1 MADVTLRHVYK
12 VYDGGVRAVN
22 DFDLEIKDK
31 EFVVFVGPSGCG
43 KSTTLRMIAGL
54 EDITAGQLY
63 IDGQLMNE
71 VEPKNRDIAMVF
83 QSYAL
88 YPHMTVYENMA
99 FGLKLRH
106 TPKDEIDRRVKAAAE
121 ILEISELLSRKPK
134 ALSGGQRQRVALGRT
149 IVRHPKVFL
158 LDEPLSN
165 LDAKLRVSMR
175 SEITKLHEKL
185 ETTFIY
191 VTHDQTEA
199 MTMGNR
205 IVVMKDGF
213 IQQADTPITLFEDP
227 CNLFVATFLGSPQM
241 NIIDAE
247 LFMDGKQL
255 KAKLNG
261 LDDMVVVFPDV
272 KAKQLANK
280 KYIGQKVLLGIRPE
294 HVRPNNGDLKS
305 FIEVVEHL
313 GDESILYCKMENRK
327 DPFIIKIPFN
337 SKIHANEEVNV
348 EFDMEHVY
356 LFDVETHKAIMGI
369 PHEDEIPV
377 RINNNIITMGKQD
390 LVLEKDFVRHLL
402 DSAFDADVN
411 LAIKPEYVSLTKPME
426 GNEIP
431 VTVRDN
437 TLTIGKQRFD
447 IDENKMPLLY
457 NKVFEDEM
465 VLVAKPWNISLDEK
479 KDALELKAKVV
490 KVVEDDRNTFI
501 GFTLD
506 GVEGIYT
513 VEINKP
519 QPEEP
524 APEEAPIEEA
534 PVEEQPQEEQPVEAA
549 PVDEQPVVEEPAV
562 KEGDQ
567 ITLYIPYNEF
577 EVLGA
582 NRLALKIK
590 AKVEFMEQKT
600 DYQAVYFSVDGV
612 DGYFAFKMAN
622 NEEVPLGKAIDLY
635 LPYKR
640 IKVYDQEHNK
650 LNSREY
656 VYPNVGEADVSVVK
670 DNTVIQFA
678 NVKLVYPDM
687 GLEPGKYEIAFKQDK
702 LVPLYPIKMIK
713 KSDDYAKAL
722 AKVKEEEDK
731 QREED
736 LEDKAKYKEMLEAAK
751 GDKAETKRIK
761 EEIKKEQAEKK
772 EQRKALKESILNVT
786 SENNDGKLANPVME
800 NPNNVIPVSAYDED
814 VLGKKLLVYV
824 KLGNFLDYAS
834 FVLNN
839 NFSVYKLPK
848 FNLYVPEDAFTLKPI
863 K

>member
-54 EDITAGQLY
+54 EEITAGQLY

-88 YPHMTVYENMA
+88 YPHMTVYDNMA

-106 TPKDEIDRRVKAAAE
+106 TPKEEIDKRVRAAAE
-121 ILEISELLSRKPK
+121 ILEISELLTRKPK

-149 IVRHPKVFL
+149 IVRDPKVFL

-241 NIIDAE
+241 NIVDAE

-261 LDDMVVVFPDV
+261 LDDMVVTFPDI

-294 HVRPNNGDLKS
+294 HVRPNEGDLKA

-337 SKIHANEEVNV
+337 SKIHANEEINV
-348 EFDMEHVY
+348 AFNMDHIYMFDA
-356 LFDVETHKAIMGI
+356 DTHKAIMGI

-377 RINNNIITMGKQD
+377 RINNNLMQVGEQEV
-390 LVLEKDFVRHLL
+390 VLEKTFTNHLL
-402 DSAFDADVN
+402 DSAFDNDIR
-411 LAIKPEYVSLTKPME
+411 LAIKPDYVSLTKPVKE
-426 GNEIP
+426 NEFE
-431 VTVRDN
+431 
-437 TLTIGKQRFD
+437 IGLANNVIKLGEQELN
-447 IDENKMPLLY
+447 IDQNHLARLY
-457 NKVFEDEM
+457 DKVFEEKM
-465 VLVAKPWNISLDEK
+465 VMTIKGHDISLAKVD
-479 KDALELKAKVV
+479 DAYLLKAVTKEVTI
-490 KVVEDDRNTFI
+490 K
-501 GFTLD
+501 D
-506 GVEGIYT
+506 GLMNASFMLKGLEQPLLAKGITAQDIKEGEEVDIY
-513 VEINKP
+513 VPMEAIDVH
-519 QPEEP
+519 PEEKL
-524 APEEAPIEEA
+524 A
-534 PVEEQPQEEQPVEAA
+534 
-549 PVDEQPVVEEPAV
+549 
-562 KEGDQ
+562 
-567 ITLYIPYNEF
+567 
-577 EVLGA
+577 
-582 NRLALKIK
+582 LALKGK
-590 AKVEFMEQKT
+590 FEFVEQKT
-600 DYQAVYFSVDGV
+600 DYQAVYFSLKGV
-612 DGYFAFKMAN
+612 EGYFAIKVAN
-622 NEEVPLGKAIDLY
+622 GEKVELGKEVELY
-635 LPYKR
+635 LPYRR
-640 IKVYDQEHNK
+640 IKLYDQDHNK
-650 LNSREY
+650 INSREVVY
-656 VYPNVGEADVSVVK
+656 SNDGIATVKTVNGMMKINVGGATLTYPNNKNYADG
-670 DNTVIQFA
+670 Q
-678 NVKLVYPDM
+678 
-687 GLEPGKYEIAFKQDK
+687 YEITFKQDK
-702 LVPLYPIKMIK
+702 LVPIFSKKM
-713 KSDDYAKAL
+713 
-722 AKVKEEEDK
+722 
-731 QREED
+731 
-736 LEDKAKYKEMLEAAK
+736 
-751 GDKAETKRIK
+751 
-761 EEIKKEQAEKK
+761 
-772 EQRKALKESILNVT
+772 LK
-786 SENNDGKLANPVME
+786 NNDKLSNPEME
-800 NPNNVIPVSAYDED
+800 APNKIKVSAYDED
-814 VLGKKLLVYV
+814 VLGDKLLIYV
-824 KLGNFLDYAS
+824 QIPGCGLYAS
-834 FVLNN
+834 LVVPN
-839 NFSVYKLPK
+839 NFSVYKMPK
-848 FNLYVPEDAFTLKPI
+848 FEMYVPSDAFELKAI

>member
-54 EDITAGQLY
+54 EEITAGQLY

-88 YPHMTVYENMA
+88 YPHMTVYDNMA

-106 TPKDEIDRRVKAAAE
+106 TPKEEIDKRVRAAAE
-121 ILEISELLSRKPK
+121 ILEISELLTRKPK

-149 IVRHPKVFL
+149 IVRDPKVFL

-261 LDDMVVVFPDV
+261 LDNMVVTFPDIKV
-272 KAKQLANK
+272 KQLANK

-294 HVRPNNGDLKS
+294 HVRPNEGDLKA

-337 SKIHANEEVNV
+337 SKIHANEEINV
-348 EFDMEHVY
+348 AFNMDHIYMFDA
-356 LFDVETHKAIMGI
+356 DTHKAIMGI

-377 RINNNIITMGKQD
+377 RINNNLMQVGEQEV
-390 LVLEKDFVRHLL
+390 VLEKTFTNHLL
-402 DSAFDADVN
+402 DSAFDNDIR
-411 LAIKPEYVSLTKPME
+411 LAIKPDYVSLTKPIRE
-426 GNEIP
+426 NEFE
-431 VTVRDN
+431 
-437 TLTIGKQRFD
+437 IGLANNVIKLGEQELN
-447 IDENKMPLLY
+447 IDQNHLARLY
-457 NKVFEDEM
+457 DKVFEEKM
-465 VLVAKPWNISLDEK
+465 VMTIKGHDISLAKVD
-479 KDALELKAKVV
+479 DAYLLKAVTKEVTI
-490 KVVEDDRNTFI
+490 K
-501 GFTLD
+501 D
-506 GVEGIYT
+506 GLMNASFVLKGLEQPLLAKGITAQDIKEGEEVDIY
-513 VEINKP
+513 VPMEAIDVH
-519 QPEEP
+519 PEEKL
-524 APEEAPIEEA
+524 A
-534 PVEEQPQEEQPVEAA
+534 
-549 PVDEQPVVEEPAV
+549 
-562 KEGDQ
+562 
-567 ITLYIPYNEF
+567 
-577 EVLGA
+577 
-582 NRLALKIK
+582 LALKGK
-590 AKVEFMEQKT
+590 FEFVEQKT
-600 DYQAVYFSVDGV
+600 DYQAVYFSLKGV
-612 DGYFAFKMAN
+612 EGYFAIKVAN
-622 NEEVPLGKAIDLY
+622 GEKVELGKEVELY
-635 LPYKR
+635 LPYRR
-640 IKVYDQEHNK
+640 IKLYDQDHNK
-650 LNSREY
+650 INSREVVY
-656 VYPNVGEADVSVVK
+656 SNDGIATVKTVNGMMKINVGGATLTYPNNKNYADG
-670 DNTVIQFA
+670 Q
-678 NVKLVYPDM
+678 
-687 GLEPGKYEIAFKQDK
+687 YEITFKQDK
-702 LVPLYPIKMIK
+702 LMPIFSNKM
-713 KSDDYAKAL
+713 
-722 AKVKEEEDK
+722 
-731 QREED
+731 
-736 LEDKAKYKEMLEAAK
+736 
-751 GDKAETKRIK
+751 
-761 EEIKKEQAEKK
+761 
-772 EQRKALKESILNVT
+772 LK
-786 SENNDGKLANPVME
+786 NNDKLTNPEME
-800 NPNNVIPVSAYDED
+800 APNKIKVSAYDED
-814 VLGKKLLVYV
+814 VLGDKLLIYV
-824 KLGNFLDYAS
+824 QIPGCGLYAS
-834 FVLNN
+834 LVVPN
-839 NFSVYKLPK
+839 NFSVYKMPK
-848 FNLYVPEDAFTLKPI
+848 FEMYVPSDAFELKAI

>member
-54 EDITAGQLY
+54 EEITAGQLY

-88 YPHMTVYENMA
+88 YPHMTVYDNMA

-106 TPKDEIDRRVKAAAE
+106 TPKEEIDKRVRAAAE
-121 ILEISELLSRKPK
+121 ILEISELLTRKPK

-149 IVRHPKVFL
+149 IVRDPKVFL

-261 LDDMVVVFPDV
+261 LDNMVVTFPDI

-294 HVRPNNGDLKS
+294 HVRPNEGDLKA

-337 SKIHANEEVNV
+337 SKIHANEEINV
-348 EFDMEHVY
+348 AFNMDHIYMFDA
-356 LFDVETHKAIMGI
+356 DTHKAIMGI

-377 RINNNIITMGKQD
+377 RINNNLMQVGEQEV
-390 LVLEKDFVRHLL
+390 VLEKTFTNHLF
-402 DSAFDADVN
+402 DSAFDNDIR
-411 LAIKPEYVSLTKPME
+411 LAIKPDYVSLTKPVKE
-426 GNEIP
+426 NEFE
-431 VTVRDN
+431 
-437 TLTIGKQRFD
+437 IGLSNNVIKLGEQELN
-447 IDENKMPLLY
+447 IDQNHLARLY
-457 NKVFEDEM
+457 DKVFEEKM
-465 VLVAKPWNISLDEK
+465 VMTIKGHDISLTKVD
-479 KDALELKAKVV
+479 DAYLLKAKVKEV
-490 KVVEDDRNTFI
+490 TIK
-501 GFTLD
+501 D
-506 GVEGIYT
+506 GLMNASFMLKGLEQPLLAKGITAQDIKEGEEVDIY
-513 VEINKP
+513 VPMEAIDVH
-519 QPEEP
+519 PEEKL
-524 APEEAPIEEA
+524 A
-534 PVEEQPQEEQPVEAA
+534 
-549 PVDEQPVVEEPAV
+549 
-562 KEGDQ
+562 
-567 ITLYIPYNEF
+567 
-577 EVLGA
+577 
-582 NRLALKIK
+582 LALKGK
-590 AKVEFMEQKT
+590 FEFVEQKT
-600 DYQAVYFSVDGV
+600 DYQAVYFSLKGV
-612 DGYFAFKMAN
+612 EGYFAIKVAN
-622 NEEVPLGKAIDLY
+622 GEKVELGKEVELY
-635 LPYKR
+635 LPYRR
-640 IKVYDQEHNK
+640 IKLYDQDHNK
-650 LNSREY
+650 INSREVVY
-656 VYPNVGEADVSVVK
+656 SNDGIATVKTVNGMMKINVGGATLTYPNNKNYADG
-670 DNTVIQFA
+670 Q
-678 NVKLVYPDM
+678 
-687 GLEPGKYEIAFKQDK
+687 YEITFKQDK
-702 LVPLYPIKMIK
+702 LVPIFSNKM
-713 KSDDYAKAL
+713 
-722 AKVKEEEDK
+722 
-731 QREED
+731 
-736 LEDKAKYKEMLEAAK
+736 
-751 GDKAETKRIK
+751 
-761 EEIKKEQAEKK
+761 
-772 EQRKALKESILNVT
+772 LK
-786 SENNDGKLANPVME
+786 NNDKLSNPEME
-800 NPNNVIPVSAYDED
+800 APNKIKVSAYDED
-814 VLGKKLLVYV
+814 VLGDKLLIYV
-824 KLGNFLDYAS
+824 QIPGCGLYAS
-834 FVLNN
+834 LVVPN
-839 NFSVYKLPK
+839 NFSVYKMPK
-848 FNLYVPEDAFTLKPI
+848 FEMYVPSDAFTLKAI

>member
-54 EDITAGQLY
+54 EEITAGQLY

-88 YPHMTVYENMA
+88 YPHMTVYDNMA

-106 TPKDEIDRRVKAAAE
+106 TPKEEIDKRVRAAAE
-121 ILEISELLSRKPK
+121 ILEISELLTRKPK

-149 IVRHPKVFL
+149 IVRDPKVFL

-261 LDDMVVVFPDV
+261 LDDMVVTFPEV

-294 HVRPNNGDLKS
+294 HVRPNEGDLKA

-337 SKIHANEEVNV
+337 SKIHANEEINV
-348 EFDMEHVY
+348 AFNMDHIYMFDA
-356 LFDVETHKAIMGI
+356 DTHKAIMGI

-377 RINNNIITMGKQD
+377 RINNNLMQVGEQEV
-390 LVLEKDFVRHLL
+390 VLEKTFTNHLL
-402 DSAFDADVN
+402 DSAFDNDIR
-411 LAIKPEYVSLTKPME
+411 LAIKPDYVSLTKPVKE
-426 GNEIP
+426 NEFE
-431 VTVRDN
+431 
-437 TLTIGKQRFD
+437 IGLSNNVIKLGEQELN
-447 IDENKMPLLY
+447 IDQNHLARLY
-457 NKVFEDEM
+457 DKVFEEKM
-465 VLVAKPWNISLDEK
+465 VMTIKGHDISLAKVD
-479 KDALELKAKVV
+479 DAYLLKAVTKEVTI
-490 KVVEDDRNTFI
+490 K
-501 GFTLD
+501 D
-506 GVEGIYT
+506 GLMNASFALKGLEQPLLAKGITAQDIKEGEEVDIY
-513 VEINKP
+513 VPMEAIDVH
-519 QPEEP
+519 PEEKL
-524 APEEAPIEEA
+524 A
-534 PVEEQPQEEQPVEAA
+534 
-549 PVDEQPVVEEPAV
+549 
-562 KEGDQ
+562 
-567 ITLYIPYNEF
+567 
-577 EVLGA
+577 
-582 NRLALKIK
+582 LALKGK
-590 AKVEFMEQKT
+590 FEFVEQKT
-600 DYQAVYFSVDGV
+600 DYQAVYFSLKGV
-612 DGYFAFKMAN
+612 EGYFAIKVAN
-622 NEEVPLGKAIDLY
+622 GEKVELGKEVELY
-635 LPYKR
+635 LPYRR
-640 IKVYDQEHNK
+640 IKLYDQDHNK
-650 LNSREY
+650 INSREVVY
-656 VYPNVGEADVSVVK
+656 SNDCIATVKTVNGMMKINVGGATLTYPNNKNYADG
-670 DNTVIQFA
+670 Q
-678 NVKLVYPDM
+678 
-687 GLEPGKYEIAFKQDK
+687 YEITFKQDK
-702 LVPLYPIKMIK
+702 LVPIFSKKM
-713 KSDDYAKAL
+713 
-722 AKVKEEEDK
+722 
-731 QREED
+731 
-736 LEDKAKYKEMLEAAK
+736 
-751 GDKAETKRIK
+751 
-761 EEIKKEQAEKK
+761 
-772 EQRKALKESILNVT
+772 LK
-786 SENNDGKLANPVME
+786 NNDKLSNPEME
-800 NPNNVIPVSAYDED
+800 APNKIKVSAYDED
-814 VLGKKLLVYV
+814 VLGDKLLIYV
-824 KLGNFLDYAS
+824 QIPGCGLYAS
-834 FVLNN
+834 LVVPN
-839 NFSVYKLPK
+839 NFSVYKMPK
-848 FNLYVPEDAFTLKPI
+848 FEMYVPSDAFTLKAI

>member
-88 YPHMTVYENMA
+88 YPHMTVYDNMA

-106 TPKDEIDRRVKAAAE
+106 TPREEIDKRVRAAAE

-149 IVRHPKVFL
+149 IVRDPKVFL

-241 NIIDAE
+241 NIVDAE
-247 LFMDGKQL
+247 LFMDGKEL

-261 LDDMVVVFPDV
+261 LDNMVVTFPEI

-294 HVRPNNGDLKS
+294 HVRPNEGDLKA

-337 SKIHANEEVNV
+337 SKIHANEEINV
-348 EFDMEHVY
+348 AFNMDHIYM
-356 LFDVETHKAIMGI
+356 FDVDTHKAIMGI

-377 RINNNIITMGKQD
+377 RIVNNLMQVGEQEV
-390 LVLEKDFVRHLL
+390 VLEKTFTNHLL
-402 DSAFDADVN
+402 DSAFDNDIR
-411 LAIKPEYVSLTKPME
+411 LAIKPEYVSLTKPIRE
-426 GNEIP
+426 NEFE
-431 VTVRDN
+431 
-437 TLTIGKQRFD
+437 IGLANNVIKLGEQELN
-447 IDENKMPLLY
+447 IDQNHLSRLY
-457 NKVFEDEM
+457 NKVFEEKM
-465 VLVAKPWNISLDEK
+465 VMTIKGHDISLAKVD
-479 KDALELKAKVV
+479 DAYLLKAVV
-490 KVVEDDRNTFI
+490 KEVVVK
-501 GFTLD
+501 D
-506 GVEGIYT
+506 GLMNASFMLKGLEQPLLAKGITAQDIKEGEEVDIY
-513 VEINKP
+513 VPMEAIDVH
-519 QPEEP
+519 PEEKL
-524 APEEAPIEEA
+524 A
-534 PVEEQPQEEQPVEAA
+534 
-549 PVDEQPVVEEPAV
+549 
-562 KEGDQ
+562 
-567 ITLYIPYNEF
+567 
-577 EVLGA
+577 
-582 NRLALKIK
+582 LALKGK
-590 AKVEFMEQKT
+590 FEFVEQKT
-600 DYQAVYFSVDGV
+600 DYQAVYFSLKGV
-612 DGYFAFKMAN
+612 EGYFAIKVAN
-622 NEEVPLGKAIDLY
+622 GEKVELGKEVELY
-635 LPYKR
+635 LPYRR
-640 IKVYDQEHNK
+640 IKLYDQDHNK
-650 LNSREY
+650 INSREVVY
-656 VYPNVGEADVSVVK
+656 SNDGIATVKTVNGMMKINVGGATLTYPNNKNYADG
-670 DNTVIQFA
+670 Q
-678 NVKLVYPDM
+678 
-687 GLEPGKYEIAFKQDK
+687 YEITFKQDK
-702 LVPLYPIKMIK
+702 LVPIFSKKM
-713 KSDDYAKAL
+713 
-722 AKVKEEEDK
+722 
-731 QREED
+731 
-736 LEDKAKYKEMLEAAK
+736 
-751 GDKAETKRIK
+751 
-761 EEIKKEQAEKK
+761 
-772 EQRKALKESILNVT
+772 LK
-786 SENNDGKLANPVME
+786 NNDKLSNPEME
-800 NPNNVIPVSAYDED
+800 APNKIKVSAYDED
-814 VLGKKLLVYV
+814 VLGDKLLIYV
-824 KLGNFLDYAS
+824 QIPGCGLYAS
-834 FVLNN
+834 LVVPN
-839 NFSVYKLPK
+839 NFSVYKMPK
-848 FNLYVPEDAFTLKPI
+848 FEMYVPEDAFTLKPI

>member
-54 EDITAGQLY
+54 EEITAGQLY

-88 YPHMTVYENMA
+88 YPHMTVYDNMA

-106 TPKDEIDRRVKAAAE
+106 TPKEEIDKRVRAAAE
-121 ILEISELLSRKPK
+121 ILEISELLTRKPK

-149 IVRHPKVFL
+149 IVRDPKVFL

-261 LDDMVVVFPDV
+261 LDNMVVTFPDI

-294 HVRPNNGDLKS
+294 HVRPNEGDLKA

-337 SKIHANEEVNV
+337 SKIHANEEINV
-348 EFDMEHVY
+348 AFNMDHIYMFDA
-356 LFDVETHKAIMGI
+356 DTHKAIMGI

-377 RINNNIITMGKQD
+377 RINNNLMQVGEQEV
-390 LVLEKDFVRHLL
+390 VLEKTFTNHLL
-402 DSAFDADVN
+402 DSAFDNDIR
-411 LAIKPEYVSLTKPME
+411 LAIKPDYVSLTKPVKE
-426 GNEIP
+426 NEFE
-431 VTVRDN
+431 
-437 TLTIGKQRFD
+437 IGLANNVIKLGEQELNVDQNHLAR
-447 IDENKMPLLY
+447 LY
-457 NKVFEDEM
+457 DKVFEEKM
-465 VLVAKPWNISLDEK
+465 VMTIKGHDISLAKVD
-479 KDALELKAKVV
+479 DAYLLKAVTKEVTI
-490 KVVEDDRNTFI
+490 K
-501 GFTLD
+501 D
-506 GVEGIYT
+506 GLMNASFMLKGLEQPLLAKGITAQDIKEGEEVDIY
-513 VEINKP
+513 VPMEAIDVH
-519 QPEEP
+519 PEEKL
-524 APEEAPIEEA
+524 A
-534 PVEEQPQEEQPVEAA
+534 
-549 PVDEQPVVEEPAV
+549 
-562 KEGDQ
+562 
-567 ITLYIPYNEF
+567 
-577 EVLGA
+577 
-582 NRLALKIK
+582 LALKGK
-590 AKVEFMEQKT
+590 FEFVEQKT
-600 DYQAVYFSVDGV
+600 DYQAVYFSLKGV
-612 DGYFAFKMAN
+612 EGYFAIKVAN
-622 NEEVPLGKAIDLY
+622 GEKVELGKEVELY
-635 LPYKR
+635 LPYRR
-640 IKVYDQEHNK
+640 IKLYDQDHNK
-650 LNSREY
+650 INSREVVY
-656 VYPNVGEADVSVVK
+656 SNDGIATVKTVNGMMKINVGGATLTYPNNKNYADG
-670 DNTVIQFA
+670 Q
-678 NVKLVYPDM
+678 
-687 GLEPGKYEIAFKQDK
+687 YEITFKQDK
-702 LVPLYPIKMIK
+702 LMPIFSNKM
-713 KSDDYAKAL
+713 
-722 AKVKEEEDK
+722 
-731 QREED
+731 
-736 LEDKAKYKEMLEAAK
+736 
-751 GDKAETKRIK
+751 
-761 EEIKKEQAEKK
+761 
-772 EQRKALKESILNVT
+772 LK
-786 SENNDGKLANPVME
+786 NNDKLSNPEME
-800 NPNNVIPVSAYDED
+800 APNKIKVSAYDED
-814 VLGKKLLVYV
+814 VLGDKLLIYV
-824 KLGNFLDYAS
+824 QIPGCGLYAS
-834 FVLNN
+834 LVVPN
-839 NFSVYKLPK
+839 NFSVYKMPK
-848 FNLYVPEDAFTLKPI
+848 FEMYVPSDAFTLKAI